1 MVTKL
6 FPGKKIK
13 DFLRASSAIVGKGTD
28 HKLRAL
34 PFLHLDSFALYAAFS
49 ARLAFFALCYR
60 AIACFL
66 LFKTKGSSRVNTVI
80 KSFCCS
86 FLLPDPSTWNQIH
99 SFASASLLDYALS
112 AFPEKAALYSD
123 DAAGNALVSV

>member
-1 MVTKL
+1 MVTEL
-6 FPGKKIK
+6 GNQTLSRQEDQRFPSG
-13 DFLRASSAIVGKGTD
+13 SAIVGKGTD

-34 PFLHLDSFALYAAFS
+34 PFLHLDSFALYAALS
-49 ARLAFFALCYR
+49 ARLAFFAVCYR

-86 FLLPDPSTWNQIH
+86 FLLPDPSTWNQMN
-99 SFASASLLDYALS
+99 SFASAIMPYLH
-112 AFPEKAALYSD
+112 FPRKQPSILMMRM
-123 DAAGNALVSV
+123 GML